1 MVRALQILSLLLA
14 VGLVVGE
21 SIRSWDVG
29 RPFAA
34 VADDF
39 VAAGLLLL
47 AAWLTGRPDHRA
59 RRIVVAVWALIAGA
73 VLPNLVMKLADPAHM
88 TPGNLSPGLLTA
100 LVGLALLV
108 SLGGLV
114 AAILL
119 PVPEDRP

>member
-1 MVRALQILSLLLA
+1 MRALQIVSVLLA

-21 SIRSWDVG
+21 SIRSWGAG
-29 RPFAA
+29 RPLAA
-34 VADDF
+34 VADD
-39 VAAGLLLL
+39 VVGAGLLLL
-47 AAWLTGRPDHRA
+47 AAWLTGRPDQRA
-59 RRIVVAVWALIAGA
+59 RRIVVAIWALVAGA
-73 VLPNLVMKLADPAHM
+73 ALSNLAMKIADPAGM
-88 TPGNLSPGLLTA
+88 TSGNLSPALLTG